1 MASERIAYKTDLATA
16 DLEAMAGAVLKKG
29 GIGDALRFVDR
40 AERAV
45 EMILRTAE
53 LGAVIGLDELP
64 YEDFRCWPI
73 GGLLIFFI
81 LYRELADGIEIA
93 RVLLTNRDLSA
104 LFRQR
109 PE

>member
-1 MASERIAYKTDLATA
+1 MASERIANKTDLATA
-16 DLEAMAGAVLKKG
+16 DLEAMADALLEKSGVL
-29 GIGDALRFVDR
+29 DALRFVDY

-45 EMILRTAE
+45 ERILCTAE

-73 GGLLIFFI
+73 EGLLNFFI

-93 RVLLTNRDLSA
+93 RVLLTNQDLST

-109 PE
+109 P